1 VSAGAAGG
9 CHICDAVGA
18 SDRHL
23 YSDATWCA
31 FSPADV
37 PGWVML
43 ATREHV
49 RGMWDL
55 SPEQADTLGQLIR
68 AVGGAV
74 VEATGAHRAHLVYL
88 GESALHFHLM
98 FLPRNE
104 HEPPLLDNSPLVA
117 AAQATGDVE
126 AVRTVAARIRR
137 RLAAD

>member
-1 VSAGAAGG
+1 VSACVAEG
-9 CHICDAVGA
+9 CHVCDAVGA
-18 SDRHL
+18 RERHL
-23 YSDATWCA
+23 YSDATWFA
-31 FSPADV
+31 FSPAEV

-49 RGMWDL
+49 QGMWDL
-55 SPEQADTLGQLIR
+55 SSEQAESLGPLVR
-68 AVGGAV
+68 AIGGAV

-104 HEPPLLDNSPLVA
+104 QEPPLLDNSPLVA

-126 AVRTVAARIRR
+126 AVRAVAARIRGM
-137 RLAAD
+137 LAPH